1 MVASSKPSPSAII
14 KALLKPIARLCL
26 ERGVRLREFEQLF
39 REVLVEEAQELIKAS
54 SNTVSASKVSVTTG
68 LHRTEVA
75 RLIRGEPRE
84 DNKHDVLTRVIG
96 LWSQAKRYQDESGNP
111 KLLTYEG
118 TASQFAKLVESITKE
133 GSHYP
138 LLFELER
145 LGFIEYKGNL
155 VELKVV
161 DYTPEPDMER
171 ACDLLSADV
180 IDLAATIE
188 GNIVNRKDGAH
199 LHLRTVYDNISSVE
213 LPAIKKW
220 LRERGAE
227 FHAAMRAY
235 LSKLDRDI
243 TPTATEQGTRTRVAI
258 TTFACSEEQQPP
270 KIIKP
275 KKRGRKPCSPS

>member
-1 MVASSKPSPSAII
+1 MVASQRPNPAAII
-14 KALLKPIARLCL
+14 RALLRPIARLCL

-39 REVLVEEAQELIKAS
+39 REVLVEQAQELITAS
-54 SNTVSASKVSVTTG
+54 SNTVSVSKLSITTG

-75 RLIRGEPRE
+75 RLVRGETRE
-84 DNKHDVLTRVIG
+84 EDKHDVLTRVIG
-96 LWSQAKRYQDESGNP
+96 LWSQAKRYQEASGDP

-118 TASQFAKLVESITKE
+118 TSSQFAKLVESVTKE

-145 LGFIEYKGNL
+145 LGFIEYKDGL
-155 VELKVV
+155 VALKVA

-171 ACDLLSADV
+171 ACDILSADV
-180 IDLAATIE
+180 IDLANTIE
-188 GNIVNRKDGAH
+188 GNVVDGQESAQ
-199 LHLRTVYDNISSVE
+199 LHLRTVYDNISSDE
-213 LPAIKKW
+213 LPSIKRW

-243 TPTATEQGTRTRVAI
+243 TPTSTEQEGTRTRVAI
-258 TTFACSEEQQPP
+258 TTFACSQEQQPP

-275 KKRGRKPCSPS
+275 KKRGRKPCSP